1 MAVKL
6 RAAKLYKVEF
16 GKEHFAHQQWEVNEL
31 LGRLCPEAVWN
42 VDIPAFADE
51 VEITRC
57 ELQEAVRR
65 IREMPNDDFY
75 MIVPDCDK
83 EQFADTLQEVLNEA
97 DPYNDFIKLY
107 WF

>member
-31 LGRLCPEAVWN
+31 LSRLCPEAVWS
-42 VDIPAFADE
+42 VDIPVFADE
-51 VEITRC
+51 VEIMRY
-57 ELQEAVRR
+57 ELQAAVKR
-65 IREMPNDDFY
+65 IREMPDDDFY
-75 MIVPDCDK
+75 RIVPDYKK

-97 DPYNDFIKLY
+97 DPDNDFIKLY